1 MFYQLINFFDGPFD
15 VFFKYKTY
23 SQDLENDN
31 IEKKDMDNL
40 IAKATDLFN
49 LEIQNFFYQI
59 ISSFLKDILR
69 NLGYK
74 LTEKQ
79 KVKIRELIK
88 AVNVIHGELEKQEK
102 NMLKDLEM
110 DVKFI
115 YASYPNFFK
124 VNGIVAFLGVR
135 LTS

>member
-1 MFYQLINFFDGPFD
+1 MQYPDLQHFRPPPPFI
-15 VFFKYKTY
+15 FKPTYK
-23 SQDLENDN
+23 
-31 IEKKDMDNL
+31 IR
-40 IAKATDLFN
+40 IIIR
-49 LEIQNFFYQI
+49 LEI
-59 ISSFLKDILR
+59 
-69 NLGYK
+69 NL
-74 LTEKQ
+74 
-79 KVKIRELIK
+79 VIPIIK